1 MQAFLDGVI
10 WFRGSLAEDSFFSST
25 GIQKIVMSKSK
36 KTQKIESRQTP
47 MQDILKQTKGV
58 WSHHRLKLFIGVA
71 LIAVTLTIFWPVQD
85 LEFVD
90 FDDDVYVT
98 HNTHVQLGLTWE
110 SFIWSFATTYSSEW
124 HPLTWLS
131 HMADYEL
138 YGLNPK
144 GHHFTN

>member
-10 WFRGSLAEDSFFSST
+10 WFRGSLAEGSFFSST

-36 KTQKIESRQTP
+36 KTQKIESRQTT
-47 MQDILKQTKGV
+47 MQDILKQTKDV

-90 FDDDVYVT
+90 LDDDVYVT
-98 HNTHVQLGLTWE
+98 HNHPCTAGVDLGKFHLVFCNNT
-110 SFIWSFATTYSSEW
+110 I
-124 HPLTWLS
+124 PLS
-131 HMADYEL
+131 
-138 YGLNPK
+138 GIR
-144 GHHFTN
+144 